1 MLVILPLLT
10 FILVFLDLLGLHA
23 RREDPLGGMRL
34 ALLEAVTFLGAYLVI
49 FSEIP
54 SLFRLLTGPGVA
66 LCWGLALVLAG
77 WLGWKKSLLVDGLRY
92 LRMQRPRLD
101 WFDWTAGAILAVIL
115 VLLFLTA
122 VVSPSNN
129 NDSLHYHMS
138 RVMHWAE
145 DQSLDYYATAYDVQ
159 LYSPIWAETII
170 LNLRLLWGNDQLANL
185 VQWSSLIFALIGAS
199 LLAKYLGA
207 GRKGQWAAAAF
218 TAGLP
223 MALLEASSTQNDLVT
238 AFWLI
243 SLLTFVV
250 IAVKRELFWE
260 EFIGLAVA
268 VGLGLLTK
276 ATFYPYAIAPMLYFI
291 VIQFKR
297 NKLGKVVIR
306 GLIIGLVALTLN
318 TGYWGRNL
326 AVYGG
331 LLGPTAVYKSE
342 KVNLFEPSSIPGS
355 VIRVTLLNLA
365 VPKDSLNDVAIRY
378 LTEAFDAI
386 GVHVLDGFTPQWG
399 WNHEDLASNP
409 IQMLLIPA
417 TLLILFLI
425 RRRIDTHLIV
435 PYLLV
440 TISLYFLLPI
450 VKNIADVERRYQ
462 LPFFVAWA
470 PLFGIA
476 ITSTSRKWLA
486 PVSVFL
492 LLVAAFPWA
501 LFNRT
506 RPLIAMRPSSDP
518 FTIPCLAG
526 CTAGSILNEPPVRV
540 LFAAWTE
547 LQGPYTDA
555 TTVIR
560 QSACRSVG
568 LQLDSHDIEY
578 TFWWL
583 LDAPQSGIRLE
594 TILASPRLEG
604 YIDPA
609 FKPCAILCTIC
620 RGKTRLHG
628 LHLVSDY
635 TGKVQLYMGPNYI
648 PDPNQ

>member
-10 FILVFLDLLGLHA
+10 FVLASLDLLGLQT
-23 RREDPLGGMRL
+23 RRGDRFGGVRL
-34 ALLEAVTFLGAYLVI
+34 VLLEAATFLGGYMLV
-49 FSEIP
+49 FSEIL
-54 SLFRLLTGPGVA
+54 SLFRLLTGPWAAV
-66 LCWGLALVLAG
+66 CWGLALALTV
-77 WLGWKKSLLVDGLRY
+77 WLGWKKGLLVDGLRD
-92 LRMQRPRLD
+92 LRARRPRLD

-122 VVSPSNN
+122 VISPSNN

-145 DQSLDYYATAYDVQ
+145 DQSLGYYATAYDVQ
-159 LYSPIWAETII
+159 LYSPIWAETTI

-185 VQWSSLIFALIGAS
+185 VQWSSLIFSLIGAS

-223 MALLEASSTQNDLVT
+223 MALLEATSTQNDLVT

-243 SLLTFVV
+243 SLLSFVV
-250 IAVKRELFWE
+250 IATKRELFWE

-268 VGLGLLTK
+268 IGLGLLTK
-276 ATFYPYAIAPMLYFI
+276 ATFFPYAIAPMLYFI

-297 NKLGKVVIR
+297 NKLGKVVFR
-306 GLIIGLVALTLN
+306 GLIIGLIVLTLN

-331 LLGPTAVYKSE
+331 LLGPTSVYKGE

-365 VPKDSLNDVAIRY
+365 VPEDSLNDVAIHY

-386 GVHVLDGFTPQWG
+386 GLHMLDGFTPQWG

-417 TLLILFLI
+417 TLLILLLT

-462 LPFFVAWA
+462 LPFFVAWG
-470 PLFGIA
+470 PIFGIA
-476 ITSTSRKWLA
+476 FASSSRKWLA
-486 PVSVFL
+486 PTSIIL
-492 LLVAAFPWA
+492 LLVAAFPWV

-540 LFAAWTE
+540 LFAGWID

-555 TTVIR
+555 TSAIR
-560 QSACRSVG
+560 QSSCRSVG

-578 TFWWL
+578 AFWWL

-594 TILASPRLEG
+594 TIFASPQLERF
-604 YIDPA
+604 IDPS

-620 RGKTRLHG
+620 RGKARLHG
-628 LHLVSDY
+628 LDLVSDF
-635 TGKVQLYMGPNYI
+635 TGKVQLYAGSNYD
-648 PDPNQ
+648 PDANK